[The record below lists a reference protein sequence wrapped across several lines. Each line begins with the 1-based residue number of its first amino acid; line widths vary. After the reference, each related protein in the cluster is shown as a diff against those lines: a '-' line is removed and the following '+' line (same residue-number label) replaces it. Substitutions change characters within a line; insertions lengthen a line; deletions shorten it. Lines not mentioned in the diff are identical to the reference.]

1 MDNLFI
7 NVSLDSKLIERVRLD
22 KEKISIGRD
31 SDNDIYINNLAI
43 SRYHARIIVED
54 GKIFIEDLESSN
66 GTYLNGQKIT
76 HSELNEFDTVLI
88 GKYKI
93 SIENKNHKENK
104 ESAYI
109 EDSTVMVDNDTR
121 DKLLEK
127 MGFSANVT
135 KDASNKDLKAK
146 PVYSNTKLPR
156 LVLSD
161 DLEVEIQD
169 DNFVIGNSFKSDLYI
184 DGFFVKKNHATIL
197 KQANQKFTI
206 INNGSFIKPTKVNGE
221 KINQK
226 TLISGDVIEIGK
238 HKLLF
243 LS

>member
-1 MDNLFI
+1 MANLFI

-43 SRYHARIIVED
+43 SRYHARILVENE
-54 GKIFIEDLESSN
+54 KIFIEDLESSN
-66 GTYLNGQKIT
+66 GTYLNGKKT
-76 HSELNEFDTVLI
+76 NHSEINEQDTILI

-93 SIENKNHKENK
+93 NIENKTPRETQDS
-104 ESAYI
+104 SAFL

-121 DKLLEK
+121 NKLLEK
-127 MGFSANVT
+127 MGFNANAT
-135 KDASNKDLKAK
+135 KDEPSAK
-146 PVYSNTKLPR
+146 PVYSKVKLPR
-156 LVLSD
+156 IVLSD
-161 DLEVEIQD
+161 DLEVDIEG
-169 DNFVIGNSFKSDLYI
+169 DNFVIGNSFNSNLYI
-184 DGFFVKKNHATIL
+184 DGFLIKKKHATIL

-206 INNGSFIKPTKVNGE
+206 VNSGSFFKPTKVNGT
-221 KINQK
+221 KIDQK
-226 TLISGDVIEIGK
+226 TLISGDIIEIGK